1 MQGETILCIATDA
14 WHSLWRPIQ
23 QTMSRFVPQ
32 NRVIYFDPGRNS
44 ERPVIS
50 EMLDNMPNYWS
61 LRPEV
66 VRENL
71 IVIPTPSS
79 LPDAHRFLPRSVLQ
93 VTMPLVIKI
102 NAQILIRYI
111 RRTMMALEVR
121 SPILWLYSPY
131 QIDLIGKFG
140 EKLTCY
146 HNYDEFANFTQNS
159 RIREMVRHLDDQLC
173 SRVDVVFATSRSQAE
188 HRKAFN
194 PNTYCTPNG
203 VDFELFTKALKPN
216 TPIPSDIAG
225 LKKPVIGFV
234 GWLGYQMDIDLL
246 LNIAEVYSDCSLA
259 LIGPDVMPN
268 NEKHHR
274 LRAMPNVYFL
284 GQKALEALPEYLKAF
299 DVALIPY
306 LLEGYVLTAYP
317 LKLHEY
323 LAAGRAIVS
332 TALPELRPYS
342 HVVRIAETHA
352 EFISQIRDALEDH
365 SPQAIAARVAVAREN
380 TWDKRVADMYRFLQ
394 PLLSGGEKRGLL

>member
-1 MQGETILCIATDA
+1 MQGETILCIATDT

-32 NRVIYFDPGRNS
+32 NRVIYFDPGRNY
-44 ERPVIS
+44 ERSVIS
-50 EMLDNMPNYWS
+50 EMFGNLPNYWK
-61 LRPEV
+61 LRQNL

-79 LPDAHRFLPRSVLQ
+79 LPHARRFLPRSVLK
-93 VTMPLVIKI
+93 VTMPIIIKI
-102 NAQILIRYI
+102 NAKILIRHV
-111 RRTMMALEVR
+111 RRTMKALEIR
-121 SPILWLYSPY
+121 SPILWLYEPY

-140 EKLTCY
+140 EKLSCY
-146 HNYDEFANFTQNS
+146 HNFDEFANFTQNR
-159 RIREMVRHLDDQLC
+159 RIRELVRSLDDQLC
-173 SRVDVVFATSRSQAE
+173 SKVDVVFTTSLSQGK
-188 HRKAFN
+188 HRRDFN

-203 VDFELFTKALKPN
+203 VDFDHFNKALKPE

-234 GWLGYQMDIDLL
+234 GWLGYQMDLDLL
-246 LNIAEVYSDCSLA
+246 LSIAEVYSDCSLV
-259 LIGPDVMPN
+259 LVGPDVIPKC
-268 NEKHHR
+268 EKHLR
-274 LRAMPNVYFL
+274 LQALPNVYFL
-284 GQKALEALPEYLKAF
+284 GQKAMESLPEYLKGI

-323 LAAGRAIVS
+323 LAAGRPIVS
-332 TALPELRPYS
+332 TALPELRPFK

-352 EFISQIRDALEDH
+352 EFINEIRNALQDH
-365 SPQAIAARVAVAREN
+365 SPNAVALRVEVAREN
-380 TWDKRVADMYRFLQ
+380 TWENRVADMYRILQ
-394 PLLSGGEKRGLL
+394 PLLYGRTNPEL

>member
-1 MQGETILCIATDA
+1 MQGETILCIATDD
-14 WHSLWRPIQ
+14 WYSLWRPIQ

-32 NRVIYFDPGRNS
+32 NRVIYFDPGRNP
-44 ERPVIS
+44 ERSALS
-50 EMLDNMPNYWS
+50 EMLDNLPNYWR
-61 LRPEV
+61 LHPKV
-66 VRENL
+66 VQENL

-79 LPDAHRFLPRSVLQ
+79 LPHARRLLPRSMLR
-93 VTMPLVIKI
+93 VTMPMVIKI
-102 NAQILIRYI
+102 NAQILIRHV
-111 RRTMMALEVR
+111 RRTMKALEIR
-121 SPILWLYSPY
+121 SPILWLYEPY

-140 EKLTCY
+140 EKLSCY
-146 HNYDEFANFTQNS
+146 HNYDEFANFTHNS
-159 RIREMVRHLDDQLC
+159 RIRELVRHLDDQLC
-173 SRVDVVFATSRSQAE
+173 SRVDVVFTTSRSQGE
-188 HRKAFN
+188 HRRAFN

-203 VDFELFTKALKPN
+203 VDFDLFNKALNPE

-234 GWLGYQMDIDLL
+234 GWLGYQMDLDLL
-246 LNIAEVYSDCSLA
+246 LSIAEVYSDCSLA
-259 LIGPDVMPN
+259 FVGPDVMPN
-268 NEKHHR
+268 NAKHRR
-274 LRAMPNVYFL
+274 LQAMPNVHFL
-284 GQKALEALPEYLKAF
+284 GQKALGSLPEYLKAI

-342 HVVRIAETHA
+342 HVVRIAETHG
-352 EFISQIRDALEDH
+352 EFISQIREALQNH

-380 TWDKRVADMYRFLQ
+380 TWDNRVADMHRVLQ
-394 PLLSGGEKRGLL
+394 PLLSGSEKPEL

>member
-1 MQGETILCIATDA
+1 MQGETILCISTDS

-32 NRVIYFDPGRNS
+32 NRVIYFDPGRNY
-44 ERPVIS
+44 ERS
-50 EMLDNMPNYWS
+50 ALLEMLYNMPNY
-61 LRPEV
+61 LKLHPKV
-66 VRENL
+66 VQENL

-79 LPDAHRFLPRSVLQ
+79 LPHARRFLPRSVLR
-93 VTMPLVIKI
+93 VTMPMAIKI
-102 NAQILIRYI
+102 NARILIRHV
-111 RRTMMALEVR
+111 RRAMHTFEVR

-140 EKLTCY
+140 EKLSCY

-159 RIREMVRHLDDQLC
+159 RIRELVRDLDDQLC
-173 SRVDVVFATSRSQAE
+173 SRVDVVFTTSRSQGE
-188 HRKAFN
+188 HRRVFN

-203 VDFELFTKALKPN
+203 VDFDLFNKALNPE

-225 LKKPVIGFV
+225 LKKPVIGYV

-246 LNIAEVYSDCSLA
+246 LSIAEVYSDCSLA
-259 LIGPDVMPN
+259 LVGPDVMPKN
-268 NEKHHR
+268 AKHRR
-274 LRAMPNVYFL
+274 LQSMPNVHFL
-284 GQKALEALPEYLKAF
+284 GQKALGSLPEYLKAI

-323 LAAGRAIVS
+323 LSAGRAIVS

-352 EFISQIRDALEDH
+352 EFISQIREALQDH
-365 SPQAIAARVAVAREN
+365 SPQAIAARVEVAREN
-380 TWDKRVADMYRFLQ
+380 TWDNRVADMYRILQ
-394 PLLSGGEKRGLL
+394 PLLLVSEKPAP